1 MTDSPHAV
9 ARRDE
14 PPIEILVGYD
24 ATTWI
29 CLPPSWP
36 HQGHEEPRSWVAATV
51 RDVCTRSLG
60 TTRANKRWL
69 TRTLERLAD
78 WQDEDELKYLH
89 MPSVTSEFLLLRIQY
104 AFCEGDR
111 DDLLRRLVL
120 TTDLDALE
128 PPALQEVTAHGL
140 GRGLRGLVHA
150 DVAGQLTTMVATA
163 FRSEPFDL
171 RIACELGPPG
181 NVPLLLPV
189 VDDFID
195 GISVVRAE

>member
-9 ARRDE
+9 APRDD
-14 PPIEILVGYD
+14 PPMEILVGYD
-24 ATTWI
+24 ATAWI

-36 HQGHEEPRSWVAATV
+36 HQGHEGPRSWVAATV

-69 TRTLERLAD
+69 TRTLEHLAD
-78 WQDEDELKYLH
+78 WQDEDELRYLH
-89 MPSVTSEFLLLRIQY
+89 LPSVTSEFLLLRIQY

-128 PPALQEVTAHGL
+128 PPALQEVTAQGL
-140 GRGLRGLVHA
+140 GRGLRGLMNA
-150 DVAGQLTTMVATA
+150 DVTGQLTTMVVTA

-171 RIACELGPPG
+171 RIACELGPPE